1 VIRVSL
7 YKHIPHALMEAR
19 RKAGPVKVDDQRN
32 LKHPNPVIRFNSRLA
47 LICTVAVGSMWCAY
61 VFGILAVAGLPTA
74 LKPGI
79 SSDFLQLTLLSVIIV
94 GQNLQAASSDKRS
107 EQTFQDG
114 EIMLHEQAQQAAHL
128 AAQDD
133 KILEIL
139 REVQANT
146 ALTAEAR
153 DALLAAT
160 IARMQPPPP
169 A

>member
-1 VIRVSL
+1 
-7 YKHIPHALMEAR
+7 MEAR

-74 LKPGI
+74 LKPGNIGLLFWI